1 VRLLS
6 ASSWGKTAMVK
17 DTMTLCQ
24 DVQDDEATDEQN
36 LIGLAI
42 VKAHA
47 FSQEYDSSTG
57 RIKDRPN
64 YHALK
69 EGYTAGFLA
78 GFTYKFT
85 GEIEL

>member
-1 VRLLS
+1 MTQEQYLLEYDYLS
-6 ASSWGKTAMVK
+6 NQEEWESDQQQG
-17 DTMTLCQ
+17 
-24 DVQDDEATDEQN
+24 DVM
-36 LIGLAI
+36 GLAV

-47 FSQEYDSSTG
+47 FSQEYNPTTG
-57 RIKDRPN
+57 RAEDKPN

-85 GEIEL
+85 GDKDI